1 MVCVTW
7 AQSMIQDTNKRE
19 VLYELWK
26 AREKMLKENPKAEET
41 QGVDVSYIKLVQMWA
56 DT

>member
-1 MVCVTW
+1 
-7 AQSMIQDTNKRE
+7 MIQDTNKRE